1 MPPAWCTAN
10 IWCQLPPVTLGVD
23 IGVSSIVC
31 GFTALPPSINDA
43 LLSRRSPPV
52 LLAISKYPF
61 REYAATLVR
70 IAASEVSP
78 GDILIQATSEKSV
91 FPNPSTLPMLTKP
104 LLVLFRLKALPE
116 IPPETNDAPLEERFP
131 LKVPILSWAT
141 EPLVSSNLQWA
152 RARPW
157 SGGGP
162 HLQELPAL

>member
-1 MPPAWCTAN
+1 MPPAWYTAT
-10 IWCQLPPVTLGVD
+10 IWCQLPSLTLVVE

-31 GFTALPPSINDA
+31 GFTPLPPSINDA

-104 LLVLFRLKALPE
+104 LLVLLRLKAPPE
-116 IPPETNDAPLEERFP
+116 IPPETNDAPFGERFP
-131 LKVPILSWAT
+131 LNALALSWAT
-141 EPLVSSNLQWA
+141 DPFVSSNLQFA
-152 RARPW
+152 RAF
-157 SGGGP
+157 SIG
-162 HLQELPAL
+162 